1 MKKIFKPLIIII
13 LLINSYNLCGQSIGW
28 EVRTNNK
35 EYFKASIG
43 DFALRHRTDES
54 ENRVTFSKKIWKD
67 KKVSLNIPIHYKIE
81 KEIPSFQPRITYKM
95 NDLKFWVQTEFW
107 FDESYETAFVIEK
120 PYNKHSF
127 FAGWDTSDAFR
138 FGLNYK
144 LK

>member
-1 MKKIFKPLIIII
+1 MNRIFYLLITLI
-13 LLINSYNLCGQSIGW
+13 LLSFNNLNGQSIGW

-35 EYFKASIG
+35 EYLKVGIG

-54 ENRVTFSKKIWKD
+54 ENRVTFSKSVWKD

-95 NDLKFWVQTEFW
+95 SDIKLWVQTEFW

-120 PYNKHSF
+120 PYNKYSF
-127 FAGWDTSDAFR
+127 LAGWDTSDTFR
-138 FGLNYK
+138 FGLSYK